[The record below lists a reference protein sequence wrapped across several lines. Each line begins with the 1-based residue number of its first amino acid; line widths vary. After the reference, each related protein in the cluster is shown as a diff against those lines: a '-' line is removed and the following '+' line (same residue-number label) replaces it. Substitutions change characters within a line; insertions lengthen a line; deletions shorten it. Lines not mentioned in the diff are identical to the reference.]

1 MLKKILLSTLV
12 GLSLITTSA
21 YAGERMAK
29 DKEVYNPNNYRI
41 EEDAENG
48 MTLLI
53 PDYFKQVYKDDNEP
67 LEQYI
72 PMYFKNELFP
82 VCVERIYR
90 YYYYDDNNNKVYF
103 DYGESLN
110 IYNINGKDYISIR

>member
-12 GLSLITTSA
+12 GLSLITVPA
-21 YAGERMAK
+21 QAGERMAK

-53 PDYFKQVYKDDNEP
+53 PDYFKQVYKDDNDP
-67 LEQYI
+67 LEQYV
-72 PMYFKNELFP
+72 PMYFKNELMP
-82 VCVERIYR
+82 VCIERIYR

-103 DYGESLN
+103 DYGQSLN
-110 IYNINGKDYISIR
+110 IYNVNGKDYISIR

>member
-12 GLSLITTSA
+12 GLSLISTSP

-41 EEDAENG
+41 EEDIENG
-48 MTLLI
+48 ITLLI
-53 PDYFKQVYKDDNEP
+53 PDYFKQVYKDDNDP

-103 DYGESLN
+103 DYGQSLN